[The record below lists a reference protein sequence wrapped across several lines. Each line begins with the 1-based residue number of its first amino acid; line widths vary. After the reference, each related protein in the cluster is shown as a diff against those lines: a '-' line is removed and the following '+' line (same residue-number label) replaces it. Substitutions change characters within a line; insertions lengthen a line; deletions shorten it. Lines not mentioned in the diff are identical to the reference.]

1 MKTELLRLP
10 LAWVQG
16 VGGAAQARVASK
28 TPPYHRLHRLD
39 SPGLAYPNYQDC
51 VFSTACDFKQNIY
64 IAPALTRRGAR
75 EFGFA
80 KIRVIQSAR

>member
-10 LAWVQG
+10 LARVQG
-16 VGGAAQARVASK
+16 VGGAVQARVASE

-51 VFSTACDFKQNIY
+51 VFSTACDFKQKNIL
-64 IAPALTRRGAR
+64 APALARRGAR
-75 EFGFA
+75 DFGFA